1 MGSDNIGLYGYGMA
15 PDRLKVKTLNDNP
28 YIKNFMDHFVMNRL
42 LLYLPVLAL
51 LACGLAACSKWMQ
64 PVYEQTSNGSGQLN
78 FSTASGSYSEFSLS
92 HDPLAIFYAFIPMP
106 SHEPKAHADY
116 HLDENDVISV
126 RAYLEARGLFRE
138 YNWQPYRIRISAP
151 LSEIADGA
159 VLTPDIKVAHIVRP
173 AIYSGINRRDAEF
186 GETTVTDTWMK
197 IHVFDPG
204 KKTLTGFFSFR
215 GEYADSTGRVRK
227 IRVKDG
233 FFDVSND
240 MITDQDSW

>member
-1 MGSDNIGLYGYGMA
+1 MKHWTR
-15 PDRLKVKTLNDNP
+15 P
-28 YIKNFMDHFVMNRL
+28 IKGAL
-42 LLYLPVLAL
+42 LVLAL
-51 LACGLAACSKWMQ
+51 LACGLSACSKL
-64 PVYEQTSNGSGQLN
+64 VYEQTSNGGGTLN
-78 FSTASGSYSEFSLS
+78 FSTESGSYSEFSIA
-92 HDPLAIFYAFIPMP
+92 HNPLAFIMVFIPVP
-106 SHEPKAHADY
+106 PHNPDKPKVYADY
-116 HLDENDVISV
+116 HLDENGVISV
-126 RAYLEARGLFRE
+126 RAYLEARGLFRN
-138 YNWQPYRIRISAP
+138 NWQPCRIRISAP

-159 VLTPDIKVAHIVRP
+159 VLTPDIKIAHIVRP
-173 AIYSGINRRDAEF
+173 AIHDKINPREAEI

-197 IHVFDPG
+197 IHAFNPE